1 MIRFVAVGVIV
12 AAISA
17 SGAAA
22 AGQAAKQNRPR
33 AADPGA
39 RAAAIVASGITP
51 GELEK
56 WFDSWVLLQA
66 QDSLKLSD
74 TQFPRFLQRLRA
86 LQDLRR
92 RHQQSRR
99 QLVGALTQLVKAQ
112 PFDEAQAK
120 ERLKAL
126 SDLDVRGTEEVR
138 KATESLNEVMD
149 TLQQARFRLL
159 EDTVERKKIELLL
172 RARRAA
178 QAADAER

>member
-1 MIRFVAVGVIV
+1 MRFVAAGVIV
-12 AAISA
+12 AALSA
-17 SGAAA
+17 SGTA
-22 AGQAAKQNRPR
+22 AGQAAKQARPR
-33 AADPGA
+33 AAAPGA

-74 TQFPRFLQRLRA
+74 AQFPRFLQRLRA
-86 LQDLRR
+86 LQDVRR

-99 QLVGALTQLVKAQ
+99 QLVVALTQLVKAQ

-126 SDLDVRGTEEVR
+126 TDLDLRGAEEVR
-138 KATESLNEVMD
+138 KAAESLNEVMD

-159 EDTVERKKIELLL
+159 EDTVERKKIDLLL

-178 QAADAER
+178 QPADAER